1 MSGVTARHVPQMAGA
16 PVAGLADPGECLWQP
31 APATYRSFGGIRAW
45 FVNGMIAAFF
55 AAPLDAGARV
65 GYEICSNMSQT
76 ETHHFQAE
84 IQQLLDIVIHSL
96 YTDKEIFVRELIS
109 NAADACEKLRFQ
121 HSSGTG
127 IFQSEITPAISVTT
141 DDKAGTITIADTG
154 CGMTHGE
161 LVENLGTIA
170 HSGSKAFLKQL
181 AEDKKPDVG
190 LIGQFGV
197 GFYSAFMVA
206 KRVTVF
212 SRSFAPEE
220 TGWQWTSAGGGGY
233 ELAPGA
239 DLPRGTKITLE
250 LKDDAK
256 DFSQASTVERIIQRY
271 SSFVPFPI
279 ELNSKRLNTVQAIW
293 ARNKN
298 EIKEEEY
305 NEFYTFVGHD
315 HEKPLFRLHF
325 TADAPLAIQALLF
338 VPQRNFETLGMG
350 RLDSEVNLYCRK
362 VLIQAKAKG
371 LFPEWLRFLKGVV
384 DSEDLPL
391 NISRETMQDTS
402 LMQKLNKVLTGRFLK
417 FLDEQSEKEAAAYE
431 KFYTEYQRFLKE
443 GIVTDFT
450 HKEALGKLLRFES
463 STLDKGKLTSLAD
476 YVKRMPSEQK
486 EIYCLLTPNRA
497 AAEASPYFEVF
508 RERKFEV
515 LFLYDAWDEFVMEHL
530 HTFDGKPLKL
540 AEKAELDLS
549 ETKTDGALSD
559 DAAKSLAQWLKQTL
573 GEKIGDVRVSKRL
586 VDSPAVVVDADKFM
600 TASMRRMMKAMK
612 QDAEP
617 DAPVKYDL
625 EINPA
630 HPLVTRL
637 EAIRQKDNELAGSV
651 AEQILDN
658 ARVAAGLLEDPRA
671 MLTRLNKLLEQ
682 VLTRAPS
689 S

>member
-1 MSGVTARHVPQMAGA
+1 
-16 PVAGLADPGECLWQP
+16 
-31 APATYRSFGGIRAW
+31 
-45 FVNGMIAAFF
+45 
-55 AAPLDAGARV
+55 
-65 GYEICSNMSQT
+65 MSQT

-84 IQQLLDIVIHSL
+84 IQQLLNIVIHSL

-109 NAADACEKLRFQ
+109 NGADACEKLRFNQ
-121 HSSGTG
+121 SSGKPVY
-127 IFQSEITPAISVTT
+127 QSETAPGISLTT
-141 DDKAGTITIADTG
+141 DDKAGTITITDTG

-170 HSGSKAFLKQL
+170 HSGTKAFLKQL
-181 AEDKKPDVG
+181 AEEKKPDVG

-206 KRVTVF
+206 KKVTVL
-212 SRSFAPEE
+212 SRSFAPDEQ
-220 TGWQWTSAGGGGY
+220 GWQWTSEGMGGY
-233 ELAPGA
+233 ELAPAA

-250 LKDDAK
+250 LKDEAK
-256 DFSQASTVERIIQRY
+256 DFAQESTVERIIERY

-279 ELNSKRLNTVQAIW
+279 ELNTKRLNTVQAIW

-315 HEKPLFRLHF
+315 HDLPLFRLHF
-325 TADAPLAIQALLF
+325 SADAPLAIQALLF
-338 VPQRNFETLGMG
+338 VPGRNFESMGMG
-350 RLDSEVNLYCRK
+350 RMDSEVNLYCRK

-402 LMQKLNKVLTGRFLK
+402 LMQKLNKVLTSRFLK
-417 FLDEQSEKEAAAYE
+417 FLDEQAEKEAATYE

-443 GIVTDFT
+443 GVVTDFT
-450 HKEALGKLLRFES
+450 HKDALGKLLRFES

-486 EIYCLLTPNRA
+486 EIYCLLAANRA

-508 RERKFEV
+508 KERKFEV

-530 HTFDGKPLKL
+530 REFEGKPLKL
-540 AEKAELDLS
+540 AEKADLNLS
-549 ETKTDGALSD
+549 AKKEGALSE
-559 DAAKSLAQWLKQTL
+559 DAAKSLAAWLKETL
-573 GEKIGDVRVSKRL
+573 GDKVGEVRASQRL
-586 VDSPAVVVDADKFM
+586 VDSPAVVVDADKYM
-600 TASMRRMMKAMK
+600 TASMRRIMKAMK
-612 QDAEP
+612 QDGP
-617 DAPVKYDL
+617 DLPAAKHDF

-630 HPLVTRL
+630 HPIISRL
-637 EAIRQKDNELAGSV
+637 DAMRQKDAALAAEV
-651 AEQILDN
+651 AEQVLDN
-658 ARVAAGLLEDPRA
+658 ARVAAGILEDPRA
-671 MLTRLNKLLEQ
+671 MLTRLNQLLEK
-682 VLTRAPS
+682 VLGKD
-689 S
+689 

>member
-1 MSGVTARHVPQMAGA
+1 MSK
-16 PVAGLADPGECLWQP
+16 
-31 APATYRSFGGIRAW
+31 
-45 FVNGMIAAFF
+45 
-55 AAPLDAGARV
+55 
-65 GYEICSNMSQT
+65 T

-84 IQQLLDIVIHSL
+84 IQQLLNIVIHSL
-96 YTDKEIFVRELIS
+96 YTDKEIFVRELVS
-109 NAADACEKLRFQ
+109 NSADACEKLRFNQ
-121 HSSGTG
+121 SSGKPVY
-127 IFQSEITPAISVTT
+127 QSEVAPGITVTT
-141 DDKAGTITIADTG
+141 DDKAGTVTITDTG
-154 CGMTHGE
+154 LGMTHGE

-170 HSGSKAFLKQL
+170 HSGTKAFLKQL
-181 AEDKKPDVG
+181 AEEKQPDVG

-206 KRVTVF
+206 KKVTVL
-212 SRSFAPEE
+212 SRSFAPDEQ
-220 TGWQWTSAGGGGY
+220 GWQWTSEGMGGY
-233 ELAPGA
+233 ELAPAA
-239 DLPRGTKITLE
+239 DLPRGTRITLE

-256 DFSQASTVERIIQRY
+256 DFAQESTVERIIQRY

-279 ELNSKRLNTVQAIW
+279 ELNTKRLNTVQAIW

-338 VPQRNFETLGMG
+338 VPSRNFETLGMG
-350 RLDSEVNLYCRK
+350 RMDSEVNLYCRK

-402 LMQKLNKVLTGRFLK
+402 LMQKLNKVLTSRFLK
-417 FLDEQSEKEAAAYE
+417 FLDEQSEKEVEAYA

-443 GIVTDFT
+443 GVVTDFT

-463 STLDKGKLTSLAD
+463 STMDKGKLTSLAD
-476 YVKRMPSEQK
+476 YGKRMPSDQK
-486 EIYCLLTPNRA
+486 EIYCLLAANRE

-508 RERKFEV
+508 RERKWEV

-540 AEKAELDLS
+540 AEKADLNIS
-549 ETKTDGALSD
+549 AKKDGALSED
-559 DAAKSLAQWLKQTL
+559 TAKSLATWLKETL
-573 GEKIGDVRVSKRL
+573 GDKINEVRVSQRL
-586 VDSPAVVVDADKFM
+586 VDSPAVVVDSDKFM
-600 TASMRRMMKAMK
+600 TASMRRIMKAMK
-612 QDAEP
+612 RDGPEIPAAKH
-617 DAPVKYDL
+617 DF

-630 HPLVTRL
+630 HPLIARL
-637 EAIRQKDNELAGSV
+637 EAIRQKDAALAGSV

-671 MLTRLNKLLEQ
+671 MLTRLNSLLEK
-682 VLTRAPS
+682 VLAKE
-689 S
+689 